1 MRVLHLAHCY
11 PPAIGGSEVL
21 IEQISRRLVA
31 DHGDDVT
38 VITTTAYT
46 TAPFRGEG
54 GDVMEEG
61 VEDRDGVEVRR
72 HHADAR
78 VASAVRR
85 IHRPA
90 WRLRVPGNSLLRTVY
105 DGPVSPAMLRDA
117 LRSDADIVGATAFPL
132 LHMHYAL
139 LAARRQGVPLVLYGA
154 LHGEDPWGYDRATIR
169 HLARSADAYV
179 AYTRH
184 EADLVVGMGVAEANV
199 RVIPPGIEPSEL
211 DPSGW
216 DVRGEFDIPD
226 DAFLFGFIGQLG
238 RGKGVFTLLEAFA
251 LMADDIPGSH
261 LLLAGGATAD
271 VPKLEQRLRRLP
283 TRIAERVRIHT
294 DFPASRKGDLFRAL
308 DVFVTP
314 SHNESFGITTVEA
327 WHCGVPVVAA
337 RLAAVDS
344 LVRHGVDALLVER
357 GDEYD
362 LAGAMVEVFADEV
375 FRASLAAAGRERA
388 RALTWADTA
397 SAVDAL
403 YRELVG

>member
-31 DHGDDVT
+31 DHGEAVT
-38 VITTTAYT
+38 VITTTAHT

-61 VEDRDGVEVRR
+61 IEIRDGVEVHR

-78 VASAVRR
+78 VASVVRR

-90 WRLRVPGNSLLRTVY
+90 WRLRLPGNSLIRTAY

-117 LRSDADIVGATAFPL
+117 LRVDADIIGATAFPL

-139 LAARRQGVPLVLYGA
+139 LAAQRKGVPLVLYGA
-154 LHGEDPWGYDRATIR
+154 LHSEDPWGYDRATIR
-169 HLARSADAYV
+169 HLARKADAYV

-184 EADLVVGMGVAEANV
+184 EADLVVGMGVADS
-199 RVIPPGIEPSEL
+199 RIHVIPPGIEPSEL
-211 DPSGW
+211 EPSGW
-216 DVRGEFDIPD
+216 NARAEFGIPPE
-226 DAFLFGFIGQLG
+226 AFLFGFVGQLG
-238 RGKGVFTLLEAFA
+238 RGKGIFTLLEAFA
-251 LMADDIPGSH
+251 LMAADIPDSH
-261 LLLAGGATAD
+261 LLLAGGSTAD
-271 VPKLEQRLRRLP
+271 VPKLQQRLGRLP
-283 TRIAERVRIHT
+283 ASTAERVHMHT
-294 DFPASRKGDLFRAL
+294 DFPTSLKGDLFRAL

-344 LVRHGVDALLVER
+344 LVQHGTDALLVER
-357 GDEYD
+357 GDEFD
-362 LAGAMVEVFADEV
+362 LAGAMVEIAVDDD

-388 RALTWADTA
+388 QALTWADTA